1 MTTTVLR
8 TLADVQTDLSL
19 VLQRK
24 TCDMVWVGRLLNEAK
39 SLVEHGEWLGWLR
52 RYTALSARSAQNY
65 MKAAAFADAIAAK
78 SETVSHLQLHFL
90 SPKALYLLA
99 SGKYS
104 TKIVELVLD
113 AARAAQRHIN
123 EADVMEIAR
132 VGAKAAILS
141 GIEADQKAEAE
152 AEAARLLS
160 LAKADGFETVDAWE
174 VAREADRVTARQA
187 QEAKAER
194 EAAEAE
200 AILDGGPPDLPPA
213 SEPVVASPAASH
225 VATFER
231 AVRML
236 REIETKPLRTFA
248 AANVSRDV
256 LRQIARF
263 LDEVA
268 NIPAEKPPASQTVAA
283 E

>member
-1 MTTTVLR
+1 MTSR
-8 TLADVQTDLSL
+8 TLADVQADLSL

-65 MKAAAFADAIAAK
+65 MKAAAFADAIADK
-78 SETVSHLQLHFL
+78 SETVSHLHLHFL
-90 SPKALYLLA
+90 SPRALYLLA

-104 TKIVELVLD
+104 TKIVERVLD

-123 EADVMEIAR
+123 ESDVKEIAR
-132 VGAKAAILS
+132 VGANAAILR
-141 GIEADQKAEAE
+141 GIEADQKAES
-152 AEAARLLS
+152 EAARLLS

-174 VAREADRVTARQA
+174 VARDADRVAARQA

-194 EAAEAE
+194 ERAEAE

-213 SEPVVASPAASH
+213 SEPVLASPAASH

-248 AANVSRDV
+248 TANVSRDV

-263 LDEVA
+263 LDAVA
-268 NIPAEKPPASQTVAA
+268 NIAAEEPPAPETVAA

>member
-39 SLVEHGEWLGWLR
+39 SLVEHGKWLGWLQ

-141 GIEADQKAEAE
+141 GIEADQKAE

>member
-39 SLVEHGEWLGWLR
+39 SLVEHGEWLGWLQ

-123 EADVMEIAR
+123 EADVKEIAR

-141 GIEADQKAEAE
+141 GIEADQKAE

-174 VAREADRVTARQA
+174 VAREADRVAARQA